1 MTECT
6 FCKAQ
11 SALWVGET
19 VFYEDSLLVIA
30 RTKDL
35 KGHKERLVAVTR
47 VHQDFNGALEAYLV
61 TKLKE
66 IGTKVF
72 GRSFIILED
81 TFSRFP
87 GHAHK
92 IGCLLDPKAD
102 DYQQIL
108 NTEFTH
114 VRLG

>member
-6 FCKAQ
+6 FCTTR
-11 SALWVGET
+11 WDRWREET
-19 VFYEDSLLVIA
+19 VFYEDELIVIA
-30 RTKDL
+30 RAKDL
-35 KGHKERLVAVTR
+35 KGHKERLIALLRLHKV
-47 VHQDFNGALEAYLV
+47 FNEGLEIYL
-61 TKLKE
+61 TAKLKE
-66 IGTKVF
+66 VGTNIFK
-72 GRSFIILED
+72 RSFIILED

-92 IGCLLDPKAD
+92 IACLLDLKAD

-114 VRLG
+114 VRL